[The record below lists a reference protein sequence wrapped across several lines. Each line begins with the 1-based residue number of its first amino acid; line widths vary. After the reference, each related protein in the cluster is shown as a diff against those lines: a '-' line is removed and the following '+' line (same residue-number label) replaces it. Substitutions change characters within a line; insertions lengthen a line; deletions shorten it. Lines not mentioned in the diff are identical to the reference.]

1 MDKTLYLFLLDTNK
15 LLFHETREILS
26 YLYKIELK
34 RNNPTTCKT
43 TLISNWSNKTSPNY
57 VSMHEF
63 RSQKKKSHE
72 VVQWNADNIKKNQF
86 FCSVMFR
93 CHLWSLYS
101 ICKTHHRQLMQWTRF
116 YRWFKSSLRQIW
128 VRAVARLNQDRL
140 LAWSWPYGGW
150 IWVKSESRWGL
161 RPSPKLETRSI
172 FFLLLLKVSD
182 LW

>member
-72 VVQWNADNIKKNQF
+72 VVQWNADNIKKKINFSVQL
-86 FCSVMFR
+86 CSDVIFDPSTVFVKHTTDNL
-93 CHLWSLYS
+93 CNGQGFIDDLSQVWDKYESEQLQDW
-101 ICKTHHRQLMQWTRF
+101 IKTD
-116 YRWFKSSLRQIW
+116 Y
-128 VRAVARLNQDRL
+128 L
-140 LAWSWPYGGW
+140 LGLDPTG
-150 IWVKSESRWGL
+150 VESESRA
-161 RPSPKLETRSI
+161 SPDGVWDQVQS
-172 FFLLLLKVSD
+172 LKPGQYSSYCC
-182 LW
+182 